1 MEKKRAYLSEALV
14 ERVYARARARFAK
27 PREVER
33 AARREMHRVSG
44 AFFTREDARRA
55 GKLLETWP
63 DGGDEALARILWLH
77 ASTRERLPLSQTDA
91 LFARIF
97 AQTGR
102 PERVLDIACGLNPI
116 YLGARSLAVTGVDAH
131 LDAVALVNRFGRE
144 NGLEVRAEVCDVLDD
159 PLPPGRFRLALAFKL
174 LPLLG
179 ADGARLLARLE
190 ADFVA
195 VSFPT
200 RTLGGRSVGME
211 RNYAQAFEA
220 QIPPRYAVC
229 ERFVAG
235 GELIYL
241 LKER

>member
-1 MEKKRAYLSEALV
+1 MPAPGRALPS
-14 ERVYARARARFAK
+14 RARSSA
-27 PREVER
+27 P
-33 AARREMHRVSG
+33 
-44 AFFTREDARRA
+44 RA
-55 GKLLETWP
+55 GKCTACQGRFSPARTRAGRESCSKPGPT
-63 DGGDEALARILWLH
+63 GGDEALARILWLH

-116 YLGARSLAVTGVDAH
+116 YLGARSLAVTGV
-131 LDAVALVNRFGRE
+131 GR
-144 NGLEVRAEVCDVLDD
+144 A
-159 PLPPGRFRLALAFKL
+159 PGRGGACQPLRARKRPGGARGRSATCWTIPCRRGGFAWRWQFKL